1 MIKER
6 AYLDGRDTTRKAASG
21 APPRCQMRFSAVWLS
36 KFRTGCRAKIFV
48 RCYQAGFRFNARM
61 TKSVNAVCSVY
72 SYLLFAITLVTTG
85 TLQAQTPS
93 PSPKSSPSQ
102 ADYEFRW
109 GVKIPMRDKVELNAT
124 LYLPKTPD
132 GSLSKTP
139 VIFTLTP
146 YISDSYHARGA
157 YFASH
162 GYAFALVDVR
172 GRGNSGGEFEPFVND
187 PRDGHDLVEWFAKQ
201 PFCDGKV
208 AMWGGSYAGFDQ
220 WAAAKELPS
229 HLATIVPAAAAHPGL
244 DYPFPQNVGLS
255 YDMQWYT
262 FTSGRT
268 GQQSLFG
275 DQKFWQTKFLE
286 AYKKHV
292 PFKSLDSFI
301 GNPSV
306 NFQRVVK
313 HPTADAYYDAM
324 VPTREQFQKITIPVL
339 TITAQYDGDELG
351 ALSYYRDHLAN
362 TTPEARAKHFLVI
375 GPWDH
380 AGTRTPTDEVAGVK
394 FGPGAV
400 IDLNDLHRQWYDW
413 TMKSGPRPEFLKN
426 QVAYY
431 LLAAGNSGANGEWK
445 YADNFET
452 LVANPKIFYLDSKN
466 GDANGVFRSGSLSEK
481 QPSEG
486 LDTFLYD
493 PLDTTR
499 GERVDGIDP
508 KEKTAGIDQT
518 YPLSIAKDGLVYHT
532 DALPSETP
540 FIGCPA
546 VTLWVSID
554 TSDVDLSAHLYEV
567 QPDGASII
575 LWSDTRRLRYRHS
588 LREAKLVKPGE
599 IVRCDFNPG
608 LFVARRLMKGSRL
621 RLVVSSPNSIQF
633 QKNYCSGGV
642 VAEETAKDAHT
653 CHVQVFHDA
662 THPSTIQLPLREL
675 TTLEK

>member
-1 MIKER
+1 MPK
-6 AYLDGRDTTRKAASG
+6 S
-21 APPRCQMRFSAVWLS
+21 
-36 KFRTGCRAKIFV
+36 
-48 RCYQAGFRFNARM
+48 FN
-61 TKSVNAVCSVY
+61 VVCGVY
-72 SYLLFAITLVTTG
+72 SCLLFAIALVTAG
-85 TLQAQTPS
+85 TLQAQTPPPSSTPS
-93 PSPKSSPSQ
+93 PST
-102 ADYEFRW
+102 ADYDFRW
-109 GVKIPMRDKVELNAT
+109 GVRIPMRDKVELNAT

-172 GRGNSGGEFEPFVND
+172 GRGNSGGEFEAFVND

-220 WAAAKELPS
+220 WATAKELPPR
-229 HLATIVPAAAAHPGL
+229 LATIVPAAAAHPGL
-244 DYPFPQNVGLS
+244 DYPLTQNVGLT

-268 GQQSLFG
+268 GQQNLFG
-275 DQKFWQTKFLE
+275 DQKFWRTKFLD

-292 PFKSLDSFI
+292 PFKSLDSFV

-306 NFQRVVK
+306 NFQRVLK
-313 HPTADAYYDAM
+313 HPTVDAYYDAM

-351 ALSYYRDHLAN
+351 ALAYYRDHLAN
-362 TTPEARAKHFLVI
+362 ATPEARAKHFLVI

-380 AGTRTPTDEVAGVK
+380 AGTRTPTDEVAGIK

-413 TMKSGPRPEFLKN
+413 TMKSGTRPEFLKN

-431 LLAAGNSGANGEWK
+431 LVAAGNSGANGEWR

-452 LVANPKIFYLDSKN
+452 LVANPKTFYLDSKN
-466 GDANGVFRSGSLSEK
+466 GDANGVFRSGSLAEK
-481 QPSEG
+481 RPNENS
-486 LDTFLYD
+486 DIFIYD

-499 GERVDGIDP
+499 GETVDGIDP

-518 YPLSIAKDGLVYHT
+518 YPLSITKDGLVYHT
-532 DALPSETP
+532 EALTNETS

-546 VTLWVSID
+546 VTLSVSID
-554 TSDVDLSAHLYEV
+554 TPDVDLSAHLYEV
-567 QPDGASII
+567 QPDGTSIV
-575 LWSDTRRLRYRHS
+575 LWNDTRRLRYRDS
-588 LREAKLVKPGE
+588 LREAKPVKPGE
-599 IVRCDFNPG
+599 MVRCDFNPG

-621 RLVVSSPNSIQF
+621 RLVVSSPNSIHF
-633 QKNYCSGGV
+633 EKNYCSGGV
-642 VAEETAKDAHT
+642 VAEETAKDART
-653 CHVQVFHDA
+653 CHVQVYHDA
-662 THPSTIQLPLREL
+662 THPSTIQLPLR
-675 TTLEK
+675 

>member
-1 MIKER
+1 
-6 AYLDGRDTTRKAASG
+6 
-21 APPRCQMRFSAVWLS
+21 MRFSAVSLS

-93 PSPKSSPSQ
+93 PSPKPSPSQ

-124 LYLPKTPD
+124 LYLPKMPD

-146 YISDSYHARGA
+146 YMSDSYHARGA

-187 PRDGHDLVEWFAKQ
+187 PRDGRDLVEWFAKQ

-268 GQQSLFG
+268 GQQNLFG
-275 DQKFWQTKFLE
+275 DQKFWQMKFLE
-286 AYKKHV
+286 AYKEHV

-313 HPTADAYYDAM
+313 HPTVDAYYDAM

-362 TTPEARAKHFLVI
+362 STPEARAKHFLVI

-431 LLAAGNSGANGEWK
+431 LLAPGNSGANGEWK

-466 GDANGVFRSGSLSEK
+466 GDANGVFRSGSLVEK

-518 YPLSIAKDGLVYHT
+518 YPLSIAKDGLVYHA

-554 TSDVDLSAHLYEV
+554 TPDVDLSAHLYEV
-567 QPDGASII
+567 QPDGTSII
-575 LWSDTRRLRYRHS
+575 LWSDTRRLRYRDS

-642 VAEETAKDAHT
+642 VAEETAKDART
-653 CHVQVFHDA
+653 CQVQVYHDA
-662 THPSTIQLPLREL
+662 THPSTIQLPLR
-675 TTLEK
+675 

>member
-1 MIKER
+1 
-6 AYLDGRDTTRKAASG
+6 
-21 APPRCQMRFSAVWLS
+21 
-36 KFRTGCRAKIFV
+36 
-48 RCYQAGFRFNARM
+48 M
-61 TKSVNAVCSVY
+61 TKSVNAVCGVY
-72 SYLLFAITLVTTG
+72 SCLLLAITLVTSG
-85 TLQAQTPS
+85 TLQAQTPPPSSTPSLS
-93 PSPKSSPSQ
+93 P
-102 ADYEFRW
+102 ADFDLRW

-124 LYLPKTPD
+124 LYLPKTPN
-132 GSLSKTP
+132 GSLPKTP

-187 PRDGHDLVEWFAKQ
+187 ARDGHDLVEWFAKQ

-220 WAAAKELPS
+220 WATAKESPP

-244 DYPFPQNVGLS
+244 DYPSTQNVGLT

-268 GQQSLFG
+268 GQQNLFG
-275 DQKFWQTKFLE
+275 DQKFWRTKFLD
-286 AYKKHV
+286 AYKKHI

-313 HPTADAYYDAM
+313 HPTLDGYYDAM
-324 VPTREQFQKITIPVL
+324 VPTREQFQKITVPVL

-351 ALSYYRDHLAN
+351 ALTYYRDHLAN
-362 TTPEARAKHFLVI
+362 SSPEVRAKHFLVI

-413 TMKSGPRPEFLKN
+413 TMKSGPRPEFLRK

-466 GDANGVFRSGSLSEK
+466 GDANGVFRSGSLAEK
-481 QPSEG
+481 RPNDGS
-486 LDTFLYD
+486 DKFIYD
-493 PLDTTR
+493 PMDTTR
-499 GERVDGIDP
+499 GETVDGLDP

-518 YPLSIAKDGLVYHT
+518 YPLSIGIDGLVYHT
-532 DALPSETP
+532 EALPNETP

-554 TSDVDLSAHLYEV
+554 TPDVDLSANLYEI
-567 QPDGASII
+567 QPDGTGIV
-575 LWSDTRRLRYRHS
+575 LWSDTRRLRYRDS
-588 LREAKLVKPGE
+588 LRKEKLVKPGE

-608 LFVARRLMKGSRL
+608 LFVARRLVKGSRL
-621 RLVVSSPNSIQF
+621 RLVVSSSNSIHW

-642 VAEETAKDAHT
+642 VADETAKDART
-653 CHVQVFHDA
+653 CHVRVFHDA
-662 THPSTIQLPLREL
+662 THPSTIQLPLR
-675 TTLEK
+675 

>member
-1 MIKER
+1 
-6 AYLDGRDTTRKAASG
+6 
-21 APPRCQMRFSAVWLS
+21 
-36 KFRTGCRAKIFV
+36 
-48 RCYQAGFRFNARM
+48 M
-61 TKSVNAVCSVY
+61 TKSFNAVCSAY
-72 SYLLFAITLVTTG
+72 LCLLFAITLVTVG

-93 PSPKSSPSQ
+93 PPPRPSPSQ

-109 GVKIPMRDKVELNAT
+109 GVKIPMRDKAELNAT
-124 LYLPKTPD
+124 LYLPKTAD

-172 GRGNSGGEFEPFVND
+172 GRGNSGGEFEPFIND

-201 PFCDGKV
+201 SFCDGKV
-208 AMWGGSYAGFDQ
+208 AMWGGSYAGFNQ
-220 WAAAKELPS
+220 WAAAKELPP

-244 DYPFPQNVGLS
+244 DYPFTHNVGLT

-268 GQQSLFG
+268 GQQNLFG
-275 DQKFWQTKFLE
+275 DQKFWQTKFLD

-313 HPTADAYYDAM
+313 HPTVDAYYDAM

-413 TMKSGPRPEFLKN
+413 IMKSGPRPEFLKN

-452 LVANPKIFYLDSKN
+452 LVANPKIFYLNSKN
-466 GDANGVFRSGSLSEK
+466 GDANGVFRSGSLVET

-486 LDTFLYD
+486 LDTFIYD

-508 KEKTAGIDQT
+508 KEKTAGIDQA

-532 DALPSETP
+532 EALPNEIS

-554 TSDVDLSAHLYEV
+554 TPDVDLSAHLYEI
-567 QPDGASII
+567 QPDGTSIV
-575 LWSDTRRLRYRHS
+575 LWGDTRRLRYRES

-642 VAEETAKDAHT
+642 VAEETAKDART
-653 CHVQVFHDA
+653 CHVQVYHDA
-662 THPSTIQLPLREL
+662 THPSTIQLPLR
-675 TTLEK
+675 